1 MRTVPRGTFIVER
14 LLPPT
19 EAGSPQYRVKH
30 AIDRHERVVQES
42 QPEGKPRIYRNDR
55 ARIEG
60 AAKTGLIQYGQEATM
75 AVYRNYGQERAELNR
90 LKRVKK
96 DAKLREHEEAVAR
109 RKAALD
115 PTSSRPE
122 PEPGKTDDAR
132 DR

>member
-1 MRTVPRGTFIVER
+1 VRTVLRGTFVVER

-19 EAGSPQYRVKH
+19 EAGSPQYWVKH

-60 AAKTGLIQYGQEATM
+60 GAKTGLIQYGQEATM
-75 AVYRNYGQERAELNR
+75 AVYRNYGQERAERNR

-96 DAKLREHEEAVAR
+96 DAKLRELEEAVAR
-109 RKAALD
+109 RKATLD
-115 PTSSRPE
+115 PTSSLPE
-122 PEPGKTDDAR
+122 PELVKTADAP

>member
-1 MRTVPRGTFIVER
+1 M
-14 LLPPT
+14 
-19 EAGSPQYRVKH
+19 
-30 AIDRHERVVQES
+30 
-42 QPEGKPRIYRNDR
+42 
-55 ARIEG
+55 
-60 AAKTGLIQYGQEATM
+60 ATH
-75 AVYRNYGQERAELNR
+75 RNYGQERAERNR